1 MIDLV
6 PISIM
11 RCSRSFVF
19 LVQQSAHMTT
29 VRCDPVNPPLLGMTQ
44 VMSDEIDPTD
54 RILKYER
61 LFARKM
67 LSHM

>member
-44 VMSDEIDPTD
+44 VMSDGKSIPQ
-54 RILKYER
+54 IA
-61 LFARKM
+61 F
-67 LSHM
+67 